1 MVRPSV
7 EAASVSIVQGTPEE
21 KRRRGGALQN
31 RADVRGRVEVAI
43 ASWSAGVL
51 SRFREGPALSRDRE
65 RLDRPGHARRKAPQG
80 GASPKPGGRS
90 RDRGQRASVL
100 ECGSPVPLSR
110 WIGPQS
116 RPGAARSSRAQ
127 WSRRDAPPLE
137 FCGLGAWNFALPLRF
152 EL

>member
-51 SRFREGPALSRDRE
+51 SRFREGPALSRDRG
-65 RLDRPGHARRKAPQG
+65 RLDRPGPNGRDETRRHWSFVG
-80 GASPKPGGRS
+80 
-90 RDRGQRASVL
+90 L
-100 ECGSPVPLSR
+100 E
-110 WIGPQS
+110 
-116 RPGAARSSRAQ
+116 
-127 WSRRDAPPLE
+127 
-137 FCGLGAWNFALPLRF
+137 LGILRF
-152 EL
+152 LCALSFEL